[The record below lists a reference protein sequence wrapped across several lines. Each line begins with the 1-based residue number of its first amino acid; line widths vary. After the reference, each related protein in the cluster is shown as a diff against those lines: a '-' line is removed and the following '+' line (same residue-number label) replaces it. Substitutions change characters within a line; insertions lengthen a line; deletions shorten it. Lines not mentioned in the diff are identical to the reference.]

1 MIVFWRSPFCDF
13 VLIIFILF
21 LWKQYFLKQDLNE
34 EERLFIKYSNPW
46 VRIFVVMS
54 LTAEVSYV
62 VGTDIALFEGKY
74 YIHSLLLSVI
84 TIYLCALWGI
94 YIGYEYGP
102 RTKEYIDRLKLR
114 SQAAVALPALF
125 LMMYFFM

>member
-1 MIVFWRSPFCDF
+1 MIVIWDSPLFDI
-13 VLIIFILF
+13 VLMISTVG
-21 LWKQYFLKQDLNE
+21 LWKHYVFNKDSNE
-34 EERLFIKYSNPW
+34 EAQLYIKYSKLW
-46 VRIFVVMS
+46 ARVIIIMS
-54 LTAEVSYV
+54 LTAEVSYI
-62 VGTDIALFEGKY
+62 VGSDIALFDMKY
-74 YIHSLLLSVI
+74 YIHSLSMYLI

-102 RTKEYIDRLKLR
+102 RTKEYIHSLKLR